1 MLTRERSPLLPTVAS
16 AAEQGLPDF
25 EASTWF
31 GLFVPK
37 GTPAPVIQK
46 LHDATVAA
54 MDTPAVQERLS
65 QAGAT
70 TVAPERRSPAYF
82 QQFVGSEIE
91 KNAKPIKAA
100 GIALE

>member
-1 MLTRERSPLLPTVAS
+1 M
-16 AAEQGLPDF
+16 
-25 EASTWF
+25 
-31 GLFVPK
+31 
-37 GTPAPVIQK
+37 TPPWRRLKRPRVR
-46 LHDATVAA
+46 D
-54 MDTPAVQERLS
+54 RLS

-70 TVAPERRSPAYF
+70 TVAPERRSPDYF